1 MNHLKKHLALLFIAL
16 FFYTSLQSQKP
27 ITTELPCTDEMAQ
40 KVKGKWISLPD
51 NGSYNTNETAIRMNQ
66 IHGLISKFYP
76 EPTGVDVTWH
86 RTAGKSYFGAKRKYS
101 TTDGG
106 GITFDY
112 SDLPH
117 FTYYYYNAG
126 FFPYRCAY
134 GKTHSL
140 IPTYPGETSTFLN
153 VIANYSLGENAQDDT
168 WTINGYPVLM
178 HKPPIA
184 VKEGIEFSH
193 PETVRNTRHLLIH
206 RKGMLPYKTVTR
218 KQYLDYCIIYHTK
231 MWDEIIRNFEQ
242 MPVRSLQD
250 QEKEKAA
257 KLAKFAKD
265 FTNDQK
271 KQKANVDYY
280 LSGYQTDQQRRDE
293 QVAKA
298 KKNRDD
304 ILKNFT
310 DEIEKST
317 NEGLLE
323 TPAMVNTKYQYNPSV
338 FEADSAKGLL
348 LIIENPAYIRK
359 DLPKYVPQFFTVS
372 FTWNDW
378 APLNKFAEDFG
389 LNFQFEKLQAMIDK

>member
-1 MNHLKKHLALLFIAL
+1 
-16 FFYTSLQSQKP
+16 
-27 ITTELPCTDEMAQ
+27 
-40 KVKGKWISLPD
+40 
-51 NGSYNTNETAIRMNQ
+51 
-66 IHGLISKFYP
+66 
-76 EPTGVDVTWH
+76 
-86 RTAGKSYFGAKRKYS
+86 
-101 TTDGG
+101 
-106 GITFDY
+106 
-112 SDLPH
+112 
-117 FTYYYYNAG
+117 
-126 FFPYRCAY
+126 
-134 GKTHSL
+134 
-140 IPTYPGETSTFLN
+140 
-153 VIANYSLGENAQDDT
+153 
-168 WTINGYPVLM
+168 
-178 HKPPIA
+178 
-184 VKEGIEFSH
+184 
-193 PETVRNTRHLLIH
+193 
-206 RKGMLPYKTVTR
+206 
-218 KQYLDYCIIYHTK
+218 

-359 DLPKYVPQFFTVS
+359 DLPKYVPQFFAVS